1 MQFHGDGV
9 DCFHEQGV
17 WDWHNRSKGSQMGSA
32 CGGGVRLRNGPWE
45 GSHTWTLWC
54 IYWFIEWFWYLTIL
68 TFLTLSHRLAEA
80 NHGKPTAV
88 FQPVKLSVTTGG
100 KPSAKHHIHLDMDE
114 AAFIDQPALRAS
126 GRLPCS
132 CKFSKWKVIP
142 RCSVPIL
149 PKVIPNFQP
158 SSFLSCFQLFFLG
171 STTAPQPAAP
181 TYLHRAGLATAR
193 HPETR
198 NIWRWWPAA
207 RAGCGWRRGG
217 PTAYRWQVETIQFY
231 NINNY
236 MDYKYGVAW

>member
-171 STTAPQPAAP
+171 SHHSPPASSPHLSPPGRSCHGSSSRDQEHLEVVTSRQGWLWLAPWRPNC
-181 TYLHRAGLATAR
+181 LSVAGW
-193 HPETR
+193 
-198 NIWRWWPAA
+198 NN
-207 RAGCGWRRGG
+207 
-217 PTAYRWQVETIQFY
+217 TIL
-231 NINNY
+231 
-236 MDYKYGVAW
+236 